1 MIAIRNIHLAYGE
14 QVLYD
19 NASLQINEGDRFALV
34 GPNGAGK
41 SSLFKILLGENE
53 PDKGVVQIKRGLS
66 IGYLAQ
72 ETAPATD
79 RSVLDEC
86 LSLWEHPDGRLTAKA
101 KSVLMGLSFKVSDF
115 DRPVSALS
123 GGWAMRVA
131 MARLLVQEP
140 DLLLLDEPTNH
151 LDLESLLWFQDYLI
165 GYPGTIVLIS
175 HDRSFINA
183 ICHSIVSVQERSLRV
198 YPGDYES
205 FVAMRAGELVRL
217 EAAYQQQQAEIA
229 EMEDFVARNRARA
242 STASRAQN
250 MLKRLERL
258 ERVEMPESVRRL
270 TIKLPQPPRSG
281 KDVLTLKNID
291 KSYGAIPVYKGLNF
305 AMQRG
310 MKSAFVGPN
319 GAGKSTLLKML
330 AGVLPFEG
338 GERIVG
344 HNVNVGYHSQHRLET
359 MDPRR
364 TVYEE
369 AQGAAKDLS
378 EQSIRTVLGSFLFP
392 GDAVYK
398 KVQVLSGGEKSRL
411 SLVKILLEPPN
422 ALFLDEPTTHLDITA
437 VEALITALKAYE
449 GTLAF
454 ISHDLFFVNALAEH
468 VVHVDKGQV
477 AIYPG
482 NYELFA
488 WRRKQ
493 AGVAVA
499 K

>member
-1 MIAIRNIHLAYGE
+1 
-14 QVLYD
+14 
-19 NASLQINEGDRFALV
+19 
-34 GPNGAGK
+34 
-41 SSLFKILLGENE
+41 
-53 PDKGVVQIKRGLS
+53 
-66 IGYLAQ
+66 
-72 ETAPATD
+72 
-79 RSVLDEC
+79 
-86 LSLWEHPDGRLTAKA
+86 
-101 KSVLMGLSFKVSDF
+101 
-115 DRPVSALS
+115 
-123 GGWAMRVA
+123 
-131 MARLLVQEP
+131 
-140 DLLLLDEPTNH
+140 
-151 LDLESLLWFQDYLI
+151 
-165 GYPGTIVLIS
+165 
-175 HDRSFINA
+175 
-183 ICHSIVSVQERSLRV
+183 VQERSLRV

-205 FVAMRAGELVRL
+205 FVAMRAGELVRI
-217 EAAYQQQQAEIA
+217 EAAYAQQQDEIK

-258 ERVEMPESVRRL
+258 ERVEMPESVRKL

-281 KDVLTLKNID
+281 KDVLTLRNID
-291 KSYGAIPVYKGLNF
+291 KSYGTIPVYKGLNF

-310 MKSAFVGPN
+310 MKAAFVGPN
-319 GAGKSTLLKML
+319 GAGKSTLLKIL

-338 GERIVG
+338 GERVVG
-344 HNVNVGYHSQHRLET
+344 HNVTVGYHSQHRLET

-378 EQSIRTVLGSFLFP
+378 EQAIRTVLGSFLFP
-392 GDAVYK
+392 GDNVYK

-422 ALFLDEPTTHLDITA
+422 ALFLDEPTTHLDIAA

-449 GTLAF
+449 GTLAV

-477 AIYPG
+477 SIFPG

-493 AGVAVA
+493 AGLAAA